1 MNNKGQALVIF
12 VVILPILLIIFTLII
27 DLGFLYLEKKNIS
40 NNVIDSLEYYLD
52 NITEENID
60 IKVKKILNE
69 NIKNVENITIN
80 DTNNYIEISVFKTRK
95 SIYSIITSSTDINI
109 SYKGNKINKKIIKG

>member
-40 NNVIDSLEYYLD
+40 NNVIDSLEYYLN
-52 NITEENID
+52 NIEDKNID
-60 IKVKKILNE
+60 IKIKKILNE
-69 NIKNVENITIN
+69 NIKGIENIAIN
-80 DTNNYIEISVFKTRK
+80 NTNDYIEINVFKTRK
-95 SIYSIITSSTDINI
+95 SLYSIITNSTDINI

>member
-27 DLGFLYLEKKNIS
+27 ELGFLYLEKKNIS